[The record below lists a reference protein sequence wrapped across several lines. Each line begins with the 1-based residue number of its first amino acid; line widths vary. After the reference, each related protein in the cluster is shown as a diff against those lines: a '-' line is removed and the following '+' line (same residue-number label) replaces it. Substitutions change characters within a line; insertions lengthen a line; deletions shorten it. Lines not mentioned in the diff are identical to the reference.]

1 MHWIILGI
9 VALALVAISVRYP
22 RLAFTILIAL
32 LGGAVLLLQII
43 PGAGHGGPEFRD
55 EQRAA
60 LILEMLDKEL
70 SGPP

>member
-9 VALALVAISVRYP
+9 VALALVAISIRYP

-43 PGAGHGGPEFRD
+43 PGER
-55 EQRAA
+55 ERAA
-60 LILEMLDKEL
+60 ARISVADVEL
-70 SGPP
+70 